1 MEADVSVEREAVV
14 SWLLAHGFVERR
26 ARATSH
32 RQFVREGVTITVVGH
47 GPKDLSR
54 KHLGML
60 LRQLERAGF
69 ERAEVRKELGG

>member
-1 MEADVSVEREAVV
+1 VSVDRETVV

-26 ARATSH
+26 GRATSH
-32 RQFVREGVTITVVGH
+32 RQFVRAGVTITVVGH

-60 LRQLERAGF
+60 MRQLERAGF
-69 ERAEVRKELGG
+69 ERTQVRRELGG